1 MCDDRR
7 RRGGDRVQ
15 TRFLCFFASAYV
27 HVRKALLTSCD
38 VFSGGQENSVPLSS
52 LSLRCSVSSPPVRS
66 VSRCEDSSCGMQ
78 VRKMRREG
86 VLRVDCGCRKILV
99 NNMLNDLREIS
110 SSLKDDEWMFEHD
123 GDRRAVMSIC
133 KGV

>member
-1 MCDDRR
+1 MSSPAGKKILFHSPRYPYAAQYPLPQCD
-7 RRGGDRVQ
+7 
-15 TRFLCFFASAYV
+15 
-27 HVRKALLTSCD
+27 
-38 VFSGGQENSVPLSS
+38 
-52 LSLRCSVSSPPVRS
+52 LSLDVKTQAVEC
-66 VSRCEDSSCGMQ
+66 
-78 VRKMRREG
+78 K
-86 VLRVDCGCRKILV
+86 KILV